1 MSDSAGGP
9 STVGVTESV
18 AWLERYSAVILP
30 VLVVAEQI
38 GVPLP
43 AVPALL
49 VVGALAAQETDI
61 HSTRNDL
68 SESIRTNAIELLDAR
83 LADAM
88 DLQTQLKQAHWNVKD
103 PTFTFAAHIERGDRA
118 V

>member
-1 MSDSAGGP
+1 M
-9 STVGVTESV
+9 TESV

-49 VVGALAAQETDI
+49 VVGPSPPKGVSA
-61 HSTRNDL
+61 SC
-68 SESIRTNAIELLDAR
+68 
-83 LADAM
+83 
-88 DLQTQLKQAHWNVKD
+88 W
-103 PTFTFAAHIERGDRA
+103 
-118 V
+118 